1 SEGPTVLFWLPV
13 WDDRSFASLRMTA
26 LRART
31 AASSPELRLLRMPLR
46 VDLMLVRDRQDFV
59 VVVEIAREHRADR
72 LLVVHDL
79 LGGRS
84 AASAPPIRRGPPAT
98 PPPAPPRRNQT

>member
-1 SEGPTVLFWLPV
+1 
-13 WDDRSFASLRMTA
+13 MTA

-31 AASSPELRLLRMPLR
+31 AASSPELRMLQMPLR
-46 VDLMLVRDRQDFV
+46 VDLMLVRDRQDLV

-84 AASAPPIRRGPPAT
+84 AASARRIRRGSAT
-98 PPPAPPRRNQT
+98 TAAASRRRRIELVWDNRCLLYTSPSPRD